1 MKKVA
6 FITTNK
12 ILAQSLDTAIKAM
25 SDFEFEFFMLLDA
38 NQALIDAEIFEIDIA
53 LIDLMDRSVEEKD
66 TILLF
71 CELLSQRLPH
81 AHLLLLLSQD
91 DLIRREIASQAKK
104 TAIVDAFVFSDA
116 ALKYV
121 FAKLSLF

>member
-1 MKKVA
+1 MKKLA

-12 ILAQSLDTAIKAM
+12 ILAQSLDAAIRAIPD
-25 SDFEFEFFMLLDA
+25 SNFEFFMLLDS
-38 NQALIDAEIFEIDIA
+38 NQALIDAEIFEIEIA

-66 TILLF
+66 TILSF
-71 CELLSQRLPH
+71 CELLKQRLPH

-104 TAIVDAFVFSDA
+104 KSIVDDFVFYDA
-116 ALKYV
+116 SLKYL
-121 FAKLSLF
+121 FSKLSSF